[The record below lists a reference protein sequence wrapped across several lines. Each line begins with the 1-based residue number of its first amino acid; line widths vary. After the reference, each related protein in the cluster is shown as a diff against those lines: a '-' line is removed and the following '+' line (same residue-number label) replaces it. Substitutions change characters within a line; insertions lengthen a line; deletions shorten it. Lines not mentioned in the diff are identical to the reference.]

1 MKKYLLEDE
10 KNNLS
15 LRGNFILFSDL
26 SIGNNRIINA
36 KISIERDL
44 IKAGKLMLKAK
55 IIIPKTNKPSFFIT
69 IAWIEFNANII
80 HFDFYMYI
88 CRLNYYQTKLNYIN
102 NLSTL
107 LLIKFTSK
115 RVDVID
121 LAVVDRSLYTTI
133 YHILAGLY

>member
-15 LRGNFILFSDL
+15 LSGNFILFSDL
-26 SIGNNRIINA
+26 SIGINRIINA

-55 IIIPKTNKPSFFIT
+55 TVIPKTNKPSFFIT
-69 IAWIEFNANII
+69 ISRIEFNANII

-88 CRLNYYQTKLNYIN
+88 CRLKYYQTKLN
-102 NLSTL
+102 
-107 LLIKFTSK
+107 
-115 RVDVID
+115 
-121 LAVVDRSLYTTI
+121 
-133 YHILAGLY
+133 